1 MNITDS
7 VLGKYWKLLHFSSM
21 AVNLGRRGGS
31 WGWKRNQRN
40 WSRNSRRDSAK
51 VQNWDVG
58 THKTVLAWKGT
69 DSCLDDDTTSRSESR
84 RWEHKKQPRR
94 VPGRLKH
101 GTGEGQ
107 EGREGG
113 TLNYRWQKW
122 AVPRRTALEA
132 GKTLWDLPQGFISD
146 PFGSEKP
153 DFFLIFF
160 FLMTPLKTTDSITY
174 LALTTLKWRL
184 ADQF

>member
-40 WSRNSRRDSAK
+40 WSRNSRRDLAK

-58 THKTVLAWKGT
+58 TYKNMLAWNVT
-69 DSCLDDDTTSRSESR
+69 DSCFDGDTTRSERR
-84 RWEHKKQPRR
+84 RWEHKKEPNR
-94 VPGRLKH
+94 VPWRLKH

-107 EGREGG
+107 EGREGE
-113 TLNYRWQKW
+113 TLSHRQQRW
-122 AVPRRTALEA
+122 AVPCRTTLEA
-132 GKTLWDLPQGFISD
+132 GKTLWEPPQRLMAY

-153 DFFLIFF
+153 DFFFF
-160 FLMTPLKTTDSITY
+160 WWHL
-174 LALTTLKWRL
+174 
-184 ADQF
+184 